1 MAATQRPT
9 LDAIAYVRLAPAEK
23 RRLREQADGAGLT
36 LSAYARRRMLGH
48 VVVPAVD
55 MQMIRE
61 LRRVGGLL
69 KATHVQSQGAHQE
82 ETAAA
87 LREVRAAIAAIRT
100 RTEAEASSPATAPD
114 PGQNP

>member
-1 MAATQRPT
+1 MQRPT
-9 LDAIAYVRLAPAEK
+9 LDAIAYVRMTPAEK
-23 RRLREQADGAGLT
+23 RRLREQAGGAGLT

-61 LRRVGGLL
+61 LRRIGGLL
-69 KATHVQSQGAHQE
+69 KATHLQSRGAHRE

-87 LREVRAAIAAIRT
+87 LGDVRAAIAAIRT
-100 RTEAEASSPATAPD
+100 RAEAEALSPNTKPD
-114 PGQNP
+114 PGDNS